1 MKHLGYIL
9 RKFLLGFVCGLVVV
23 GVADMG
29 HAFWLFG
36 GGGGG
41 GNKHSSAR
49 TPSLDAAALFNF
61 DFHQF
66 RLDPK
71 TGEPGSNNSLFED
84 FLKLPELGSNHFVWN
99 HDDGGQNFIHSDF
112 DSNHIGN
119 WQSGIVAGT
128 TAPVPEPASM
138 LLFGT
143 GSIVLAGYLRKKLKK

>member
-1 MKHLGYIL
+1 M
-9 RKFLLGFVCGLVVV
+9 RKFLLGLVCGLVVV
-23 GVADMG
+23 GVANMG

-71 TGEPGSNNSLFED
+71 TGEPGSNNSVSNPFED

-143 GSIVLAGYLRKKLKK
+143 GSIVFAGYLRKKLKK